1 MQKPAFRIDWEVL
14 AALSQLKGCQFCK
27 TPINSTAESWEK
39 IQSISKQKGGNS
51 MSDMKKIARNAGR
64 LSRRGFIAK
73 STALGVASAVS
84 APFVIRSARA
94 QDKVIKI
101 GGAVPLSGPVAYWGI
116 STMQGWVDGAA
127 VINEAGG
134 LDVGGERHML
144 EVITYD
150 TKGTVADSRAATTR
164 LVEQDQVKYVFSQAA
179 ASTIGML
186 AYVPFMMEHY
196 GKENLKTAA
205 FIGPDDQDGYD
216 CHFSYERLMKYYG
229 VDLTGVEYFNW
240 EDTDFYPIVTK
251 TLKNNPDFIVTSPSP
266 PGITASIVKAAR
278 EMGYEGPI
286 SSPAASET
294 KTILEVAGEYAND
307 VVLPVTCVEPVTD
320 TQREI
325 RDRFLARFGDFNA
338 LAGNYSWWIYAW
350 AKAVENAGTAEDT
363 KAVADALAD
372 VVLEDSYVGRVT
384 WEGQNSFGI
393 RRQGVYDCYTTLIEN
408 GKARLADVRYPEL
421 PKEY

>member
-1 MQKPAFRIDWEVL
+1 
-14 AALSQLKGCQFCK
+14 
-27 TPINSTAESWEK
+27 
-39 IQSISKQKGGNS
+39 
-51 MSDMKKIARNAGR
+51 MSDVKKIARNAGS
-64 LSRRGFIAK
+64 LSRRSFLAK

-94 QDKVIKI
+94 QNKVIKI

-127 VINEAGG
+127 VINEGG
-134 LDVGGERHML
+134 GVNIGGEPYML
-144 EVITYD
+144 EIINYD

-164 LVEQDQVKYVFSQAA
+164 LVEQDEVKYVYSQAA

-186 AYVPFMMEHY
+186 QITEPAEVVSIVACWGYLKLFGKEYPYHFRAEMSDYEQGYAYMPFMQEHY
-196 GKENLKTAA
+196 GKDNLKTAA

-216 CHFSYERLMKYYG
+216 CHFSYERLMQYYG
-229 VDLTGVEYFNW
+229 VEMKGVEYFNW

-251 TLKNNPDFIVTSPSP
+251 SLKSKPDFIVTSPSP

-286 SSPAASET
+286 CSPAASET
-294 KTILEVAGEYAND
+294 KTILEVAGEYAHN

-320 TQREI
+320 TQRAI

-338 LAGNYSWWIYAW
+338 LAGNYSWWIYAL
-350 AKAVENAGTAEDT
+350 AQAFEDAGTHEDT
-363 KAVADALAD
+363 KAVADALGN
-372 VVLEDSYVGRVT
+372 VVLEDTYVGKVT
-384 WEGQNSFGI
+384 WEGEKSFGI
-393 RRQGVYDCYTTLIEN
+393 KRQGVYDCYTTLIEN
-408 GKARLADVRYPEL
+408 GEARLADVRYPEL
-421 PKEY
+421 PKDY

>member
-1 MQKPAFRIDWEVL
+1 MPDV
-14 AALSQLKGCQFCK
+14 
-27 TPINSTAESWEK
+27 
-39 IQSISKQKGGNS
+39 
-51 MSDMKKIARNAGR
+51 KKNAQNAGC
-64 LSRRGFIAK
+64 LSRRGFLAK

-134 LDVGGERHML
+134 VNIGGEPYML
-144 EVITYD
+144 EIINYD

-164 LVEQDQVKYVFSQAA
+164 LVEQDQVKYVYSQAA

-186 AYVPFMMEHY
+186 QITEPAEVVSIVACWGYLKLFGKDYPYHFRAEMSDYEQGYAYMPFMQEHY
-196 GKENLKTAA
+196 GKDNLKTAT

-216 CHFSYERLMKYYG
+216 CHFSYERLMDYYG
-229 VDLTGVEYFNW
+229 VEKLGVEYFNW

-251 TLKNNPDFIVTSPSP
+251 SLKSKPDFIITSPSP

-286 SSPAASET
+286 CSPAASET
-294 KTILEVAGEYAND
+294 KTILEVAGEYANN

-320 TQREI
+320 TQRAI

-338 LAGNYSWWIYAW
+338 LAGNYSWWIYAL
-350 AKAVENAGTAEDT
+350 AQAFEDAGTHEDT
-363 KAVADALAD
+363 KAVADALGN
-372 VVLEDSYVGRVT
+372 VVLEDTYVGKVT
-384 WEGQNSFGI
+384 WEGEKSFGI
-393 RRQGVYDCYTTLIEN
+393 KRQGVYDCYTTLIEN
-408 GKARLADVRYPEL
+408 GEARLADVRYPEL
-421 PKEY
+421 PADY